1 VEEHRVARFDGDV
14 ADVVEPDDVA
24 GPRPAASTSQPRVTI
39 CGTVSMPSRVTPA
52 GVESASVKPS

>member
-1 VEEHRVARFDGDV
+1 MSLTSSS
-14 ADVVEPDDVA
+14 PMTSP

-39 CGTVSMPSRVTPA
+39 WGTVSTPSRVTPA